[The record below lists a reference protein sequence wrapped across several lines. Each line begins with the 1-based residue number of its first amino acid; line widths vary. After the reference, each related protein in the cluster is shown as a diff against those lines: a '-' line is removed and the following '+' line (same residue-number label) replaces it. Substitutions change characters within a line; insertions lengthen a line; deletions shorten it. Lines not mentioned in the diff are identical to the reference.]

1 MVIHQTGYT
10 LYNSWHIELHIMFQ
24 ELKSVKQANILKG
37 DDDKE
42 GFNPGYPSTTGA
54 TYEKICHRSTLKF

>member
-1 MVIHQTGYT
+1 
-10 LYNSWHIELHIMFQ
+10 MFQ